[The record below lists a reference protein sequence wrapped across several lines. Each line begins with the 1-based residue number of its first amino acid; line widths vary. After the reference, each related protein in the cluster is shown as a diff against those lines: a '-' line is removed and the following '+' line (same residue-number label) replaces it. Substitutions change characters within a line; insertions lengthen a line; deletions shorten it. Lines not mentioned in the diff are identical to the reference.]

1 MKIINYKQKL
11 KEVNVN
17 NWRKIMNNRELGKA
31 ILKNVGTESN
41 IISLVHCVT
50 RLRFKLVDISKANK
64 SEIEKLEGVLSV
76 VESGGQFQVVI
87 GNNVVNVFDE
97 IIKIT
102 DFVDA
107 NKEVASEVKEKT
119 SIGNKSIDL
128 ISGIFAQV

>member
-1 MKIINYKQKL
+1 
-11 KEVNVN
+11 
-17 NWRKIMNNRELGKA
+17 MNNRELGKA